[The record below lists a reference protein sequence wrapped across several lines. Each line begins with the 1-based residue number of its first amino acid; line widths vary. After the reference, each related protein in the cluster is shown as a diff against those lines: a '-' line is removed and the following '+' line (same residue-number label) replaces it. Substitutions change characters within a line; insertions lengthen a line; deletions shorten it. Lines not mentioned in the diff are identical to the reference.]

1 MSRLKSIYKYFNHF
15 ITARNTGGHG
25 VHSPFMF
32 QFTRYVLQENHPFY
46 IFDSIE
52 KLRQSLEKDDR
63 ILNVTDFGTGIDRKR
78 KVSDIAKKSLKSA
91 RESQLL
97 FRIANYIK
105 AGNFLELGTSLGV
118 TTLYLGSLS
127 PRMKCVTLEGCPQI
141 ASVAKENFKKL
152 NLKNIELVVGNIDV
166 TLSNVL
172 ASMPQLDMAFID
184 ANHRS
189 KAVLEYFALCLPNV
203 HKDTI
208 VIIDDIYWS
217 DDMELA
223 WQTIKDHP
231 RVTSSIDLFHMGII
245 FFNTDVN
252 KMHYKMRY

>member
-52 KLRQSLEKDDR
+52 KLRQDLKKDNR

-91 RESQLL
+91 RESQLI

-105 AGNFLELGTSLGV
+105 AANF
-118 TTLYLGSLS
+118 
-127 PRMKCVTLEGCPQI
+127 RADIKFFCP
-141 ASVAKENFKKL
+141 
-152 NLKNIELVVGNIDV
+152 
-166 TLSNVL
+166 
-172 ASMPQLDMAFID
+172 
-184 ANHRS
+184 
-189 KAVLEYFALCLPNV
+189 
-203 HKDTI
+203 
-208 VIIDDIYWS
+208 II
-217 DDMELA
+217 
-223 WQTIKDHP
+223 
-231 RVTSSIDLFHMGII
+231 R
-245 FFNTDVN
+245 FFNILYACLSGN
-252 KMHYKMRY
+252 NFFLGKG